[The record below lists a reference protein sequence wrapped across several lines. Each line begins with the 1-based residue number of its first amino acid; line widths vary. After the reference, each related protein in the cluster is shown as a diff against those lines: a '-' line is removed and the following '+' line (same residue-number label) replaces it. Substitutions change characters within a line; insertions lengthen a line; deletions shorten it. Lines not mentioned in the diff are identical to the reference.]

1 LEWQFCHG
9 WWKWEIENER
19 SNKWIGKSHFLLKVN
34 LESEELPIDE
44 GMQLVG
50 EEIVD
55 AEYKMVELM
64 HMAWGGEIHLGLDLN
79 EELLE
84 GNDVDD
90 QPTTIVMHLEAHE

>member
-1 LEWQFCHG
+1 
-9 WWKWEIENER
+9 
-19 SNKWIGKSHFLLKVN
+19 
-34 LESEELPIDE
+34 
-44 GMQLVG
+44 MQLVG

-64 HMAWGGEIHLGLDLN
+64 DMAWGGEVHLGLDLN

-90 QPTTIVMHLEAHE
+90 QPTTIVMYLEAHE

>member
-1 LEWQFCHG
+1 
-9 WWKWEIENER
+9 
-19 SNKWIGKSHFLLKVN
+19 VN

-64 HMAWGGEIHLGLDLN
+64 HMA
-79 EELLE
+79 
-84 GNDVDD
+84 
-90 QPTTIVMHLEAHE
+90 